1 MIRNLLFLAV
11 VQLFLSWTCNAQVT
25 QLSLKIAGGIQEG
38 IIKQHIEQNTSQLLV
53 KINEAFIKGYDLPRF
68 NEKVITPDGIEKIT
82 DLWKDSRFY
91 CSAAS
96 ISENVLQKD
105 DRYQIRNVP
114 FIFGNADRFDIVLE
128 YSADGRIDD
137 FYIALEAHQYKS
149 VLDATSVIDK
159 TRREIILNFLE
170 NLRTSYVKKDIK
182 YIEKLYSDKAL
193 IITGKVLKAEEIST
207 DHIQNNFTKNQIE
220 YQVSTKSEYLAK
232 LTNVFNSIGY
242 LRLDFKNIEVVK
254 HRKHPNFYGIMLQQ
268 VWDTEKYKDDG
279 LLFLLVQFKENENP
293 IIWVRTWQDAQK
305 TSTNDVF
312 GLHNFK
318 ISSGDSVR

>member
-1 MIRNLLFLAV
+1 MIKTVLILAV
-11 VQLFLSWTCNAQVT
+11 IQLFISLTCYSQVT
-25 QLSLKIAGGIQEG
+25 RISLKIIGGIQDG
-38 IIKQHIEQNTSQLLV
+38 MTKQSIEKNTSQLLI
-53 KINEAFIKGYDLPRF
+53 KINEAFINGYDLPKF
-68 NEKVITPDGIEKIT
+68 DEKFITQGGIEKIT

-96 ISENVLQKD
+96 FSENVLQKD
-105 DRYQIRNVP
+105 DLYQIRNVP
-114 FIFGNADRFDIVLE
+114 FIFGNSDKFDIVLE
-128 YSADGRIDD
+128 YSFDGRIDD
-137 FYIALEAHQYKS
+137 FYIALDAHQYKS

-170 NLRTSYVKKDIK
+170 NLRTSYVKKDIN

-193 IITGKVLKAEEIST
+193 IITGKVLKTEEIST
-207 DHIQNNFTKNQIE
+207 DHVQNNFTKNQIE
-220 YQVSTKSEYLAK
+220 YQVSTKSEYIAK
-232 LTNVFNSIGY
+232 LNNVFNSISY

-268 VWDTEKYKDDG
+268 IWDTQKYKDDG

-305 TSTNDVF
+305 TSENDAF

-318 ISSGDSVR
+318 ISAGDSVK

>member
-1 MIRNLLFLAV
+1 MIRNLLFLTV
-11 VQLFLSWTCNAQVT
+11 IQIFVSLTCISQVT
-25 QLSLKIAGGIQEG
+25 RISFKIIGGIEDG
-38 IIKQHIEQNTSQLLV
+38 IVKQNIEQNTSQLLI
-53 KINEAFIKGYDLPRF
+53 KINEAYIKGYELPRF
-68 NEKVITPDGIEKIT
+68 DEKFVTPSGVEKIT
-82 DLWKDSRFY
+82 DLWKDSHFY
-91 CSAAS
+91 CSAAT

-105 DRYQIRNVP
+105 DLYQIRNIP
-114 FIFGNADRFDIVLE
+114 FVFGNSDKFDIVLE
-128 YSADGRIDD
+128 YGVDGRIDD

-193 IITGKVLKAEEIST
+193 IITGKVLKTQEIST
-207 DHIQNNFTKNQIE
+207 DHVQNNFTKNQIE
-220 YQVSTKSEYLAK
+220 YQVSTKSEYIAK
-232 LTNVFNSIGY
+232 LNNVFNSIGY

-268 VWDTEKYKDDG
+268 IWDTQKYRDDG

-305 TSTNDVF
+305 TSENDVF

-318 ISSGDSVR
+318 ISAGDSVK